1 MTYVGAW
8 LETLQ
13 DAWTLFLRLFKHTLR
28 NPETLLIGV
37 MLPVILMLMF
47 VYVFGGA
54 IATGTAYVNYV
65 VPGIIVTCVGYG
77 TSMTAASVNLDLAKG
92 MYERLRAMPVR
103 PTALLLGHVANSFV
117 RNGIGTVLVFLV
129 ALAVGFRPEASW
141 SEWLGVLLYLALF
154 FLAICWLA
162 VLFGLLAGNAETAGA
177 FAFFVM
183 FLPYASSA
191 FVPPETMPS
200 WLRGFAEHQP
210 ITPLIETLRGLLVG
224 GGPDGADA
232 WAAAVWFGAMLIAAY
247 AAATFVYSRKRY
259 RAWAGIVFPEIGSY
273 QIGLSGDFGPAVLF
287 CE

>member
-1 MTYVGAW
+1 MRNVGAW
-8 LETLQ
+8 FETLQ

-37 MLPVILMLMF
+37 LLPVILMLMF

-77 TSMTAASVNLDLAKG
+77 TSMTAASVNLDLTKG

-103 PTALLLGHVANSFV
+103 PTALLLGHVASSFV
-117 RNGIGTVLVFLV
+117 RNGIGTILVFLV
-129 ALAVGFRPEASW
+129 ALAVGFRPAADW
-141 SEWLGVLLYLALF
+141 GEWLGVALYLALF

-177 FAFFVM
+177 FAFFIM
-183 FLPYASSA
+183 FLPYVSSA

-224 GGPDGADA
+224 GGADGANA
-232 WAAAVWFGAMLIAAY
+232 WAAAVWFGALMIAAF
-247 AAATFVYSRKRY
+247 AAATFVYARKR
-259 RAWAGIVFPEIGSY
+259 
-273 QIGLSGDFGPAVLF
+273 
-287 CE
+287 